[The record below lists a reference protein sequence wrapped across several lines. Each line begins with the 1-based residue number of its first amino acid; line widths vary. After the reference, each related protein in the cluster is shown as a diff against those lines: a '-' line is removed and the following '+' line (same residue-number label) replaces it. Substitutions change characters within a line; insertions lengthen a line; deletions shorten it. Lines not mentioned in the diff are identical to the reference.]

1 MYPTGAFAM
10 PDGFLDNRYSTED
23 GTRQLTLPVQPRTN
37 PYNPGYLP
45 NGAAPHQ
52 GPVPGATPLLP
63 NQGRVIQSGPIR
75 VLCIADVR
83 GTDDRVWET
92 ARCAGLLTVTQAT
105 SGPSTTSPSRHA
117 PTTSSTLETSAFMM
131 IPLWSASPR
140 SELRVLLRPGARL
153 TTAST
158 GPSSTWP
165 NTPR

>member
-1 MYPTGAFAM
+1 MRPTGAFAM
-10 PDGFLDNRYSTED
+10 PDGFPDNRSWTVD

-92 ARCAGLLTVTQAT
+92 ARCAGLLTTAQAT
-105 SGPSTTSPSRHA
+105 CGRSTSSPSRHA
-117 PTTSSTLETSAFMM
+117 PTTSSTLETSAFTM

-140 SELRVLLRPGARL
+140 SESRVLLPPGARL
-153 TTAST
+153 TSAST
-158 GPSSTWP
+158 GL
-165 NTPR
+165 

>member
-1 MYPTGAFAM
+1 MHPTGAFAM
-10 PDGFLDNRYSTED
+10 PDGFPDNRLWTVDEK
-23 GTRQLTLPVQPRTN
+23 RQLTLPVQPRTN

-83 GTDDRVWET
+83 GTNTWVWET
-92 ARCAGLLTVTQAT
+92 ARCAGLLTAAQAT
-105 SGPSTTSPSRHA
+105 FGRSTTSPSRHA

-131 IPLWSASPR
+131 IHLWSASPR
-140 SELRVLLRPGARL
+140 SESRVLLRPGARL

-158 GPSSTWP
+158 GP
-165 NTPR
+165 

>member
-1 MYPTGAFAM
+1 MAS
-10 PDGFLDNRYSTED
+10 PDNSFWAVV
-23 GTRQLTLPVQPRTN
+23 GTPQLTLPVQPRTN

-83 GTDDRVWET
+83 GTNTRVWEI
-92 ARCAGLLTVTQAT
+92 ARCAGLLTAAQAT
-105 SGPSTTSPSRHA
+105 FGRSTTSPSRHA

-131 IPLWSASPR
+131 IPPWSASPR
-140 SELRVLLRPGARL
+140 SESRVLLRPGARL

-158 GPSSTWP
+158 GP
-165 NTPR
+165 